1 VLPAARAA
9 IAHVSSQRR
18 RVKRP
23 RLLTEALE
31 LYRLPRVAIE
41 MSGDEPCR
49 VWYEICTR
57 RHRRWRVIQN
67 KAWGAALLQ
76 IPEHF
81 DDFLRGPRRSQL
93 RREMN
98 RALRYGYTFDRVDPA
113 TRLDEIMDI
122 HRSAQERQGRPMHP
136 DYLDQEKVRR
146 FLERSAE
153 WSGVFDSAGHLRAY
167 FGFRICGCVATCER
181 VLGHAD
187 HLDSGIMY
195 LLQAGVTRELSL
207 TRVATGGPDW
217 LFYDMFSGAS
227 PGLRQFKRWTGFE
240 PYRVSWSWR
249 ERAGDGLGAARPE
262 SQGQ

>member
-1 VLPAARAA
+1 M
-9 IAHVSSQRR
+9 
-18 RVKRP
+18 KRP

-153 WSGVFDSAGHLRAY
+153 WFGVFDSAGHLRAY

-249 ERAGDGLGAARPE
+249 ERAGDGLGVARPE